1 MAELS
6 AAETTSHACCAPEQR
21 AACCEPSEK
30 GDCCARESSTCGCSA
45 GQTSDDVDVREQ
57 VRERYAAAARDFE
70 QALGDAGTT
79 DIEICETHRVHEHAA
94 AAIIR
99 ARKPARSSGYP
110 TPVGPRAPSDS

>member
-6 AAETTSHACCAPEQR
+6 TAETTSDACCAPEQR

-57 VRERYAAAARDFE
+57 VHERYAAAAR
-70 QALGDAGTT
+70 AAGAGGAGAGGAVVWPTIKAA
-79 DIEICETHRVHEHAA
+79 DRRLRHGFGHPGRRADVDRVHRRGAQA
-94 AAIIR
+94 
-99 ARKPARSSGYP
+99 
-110 TPVGPRAPSDS
+110 